1 MNHFPFLIFR
11 RGDVAEQAVKF
22 IRQRESPHI
31 KGRDFFIDG
40 IVMIEIVTA
49 KVMIV
54 RSRTNWQRN
63 ILMGSIR
70 LLGVFQDFV
79 NAIAYHEQGS
89 LVVVF
94 LRIDLLVDPPFQ
106 ATVHVPK
113 RFAAT
118 NLGIPI
124 FVPDKLFNHLID
136 HAFERVEINR
146 LPTTN
151 LTLAGIAQ
159 KWILIPSVTI
169 LCARAIGAVRIV
181 RMIRVECALYQR
193 GAHFSECDVAH

>member
-1 MNHFPFLIFR
+1 
-11 RGDVAEQAVKF
+11 
-22 IRQRESPHI
+22 
-31 KGRDFFIDG
+31 
-40 IVMIEIVTA
+40 MIEIVAA

-54 RSRTNWQRN
+54 RSRADWQRN
-63 ILMGSIR
+63 ILVGSIW

-79 NAIAYHEQGS
+79 NAISYHEQGA

-118 NLGIPI
+118 NLGVPI
-124 FVPDKLFNHLID
+124 FVPDELLNHLVD
-136 HAFERVEINR
+136 HAFERVEIDR

-151 LTLAGIAQ
+151 LTLAGI
-159 KWILIPSVTI
+159 T
-169 LCARAIGAVRIV
+169 
-181 RMIRVECALYQR
+181 
-193 GAHFSECDVAH
+193 